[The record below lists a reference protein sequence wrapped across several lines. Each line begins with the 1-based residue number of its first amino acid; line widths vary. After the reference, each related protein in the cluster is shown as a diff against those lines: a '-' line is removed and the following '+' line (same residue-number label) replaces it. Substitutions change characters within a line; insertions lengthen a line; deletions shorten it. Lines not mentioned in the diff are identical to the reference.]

1 MRRCHTDMNG
11 DKARTGLALRDP
23 IPWHDLVQVVQTAEE
38 TGYEALFVPEIRGR
52 EAFATLAGLAGEAS
66 SLRLGTGVVNMTSR
80 RPEVTAMAAATIH
93 ESSGRRFILGVGAGG
108 ERRLEAVR
116 SYVDKVRRI
125 LDGEEV
131 GGFRL
136 SFDPGPGTRVP
147 LWIAALG
154 ERMVGLAGEV
164 ADGVLLNICTP
175 ERVRRAGEEIARG
188 AERTGRDPGDVT
200 LGVYVRAC
208 LSHQRTHALAALRAA
223 VGEYAMFP
231 HYRRQFE
238 AMGLGE
244 ESVLA
249 AKAVEAGEPSAVPE
263 SLVRAVCIL
272 GNRIEALARLEAYRE
287 AGADLVVV
295 YPVPVLE
302 PISSIMGTVLAAAP
316 SPAMET

>member
-1 MRRCHTDMNG
+1 MNG

-23 IPWHDLVQVVQTAEE
+23 IPWQDLVQVVQTAEE

-52 EAFATLAGLAGEAS
+52 EAFATLSALAGATS
-66 SLRLGTGVVNMTSR
+66 SLHLGTGVVNITSR
-80 RPEVTAMAAATIH
+80 RPEITAMAAATIH
-93 ESSGRRFILGVGAGG
+93 EASSGRFILGIGAGG
-108 ERRLEAVR
+108 ERRVEAVG
-116 SYVDKVRRI
+116 SYIATVRRI

-136 SFDPGPGTRVP
+136 SLDPGPARVP
-147 LWIAALG
+147 VWIAALG

-175 ERVRRAGEEIARG
+175 ERVSRAKEEIARS
-188 AERTGRDPGDVT
+188 AERAGRTPEDVT

-208 LSHQRTHALAALRAA
+208 LSHDETHSLAALRAA
-223 VGEYAMFP
+223 VREYAAIP
-231 HYRRQFE
+231 HYGRQFE

-244 ESVLA
+244 EAAMA
-249 AKAVEAGEPSAVPE
+249 AKAFEAGEPSAVPE
-263 SLVRAVCIL
+263 ALVRAVCVL
-272 GNRIEALARLEAYRE
+272 GNRTDALARLDAYRE

-302 PISSIMGTVLAAAP
+302 PLSSIMGTVLAAAP
-316 SPAMET
+316 SPAVEA